1 MSVSALTAPNPF
13 EMPRIDR
20 TGSRTASGC
29 SSRSDAK
36 ATAAPSLCGRGAG
49 GSPAPRGDHLRPCAA
64 HASAYAAVQIWSI
77 VYRPSA
83 TTVSLMLSTVTA
95 TGFSRKDGTAA
106 PLAVSAVVSALGDSP
121 LASAT
126 ASSAAWYA
134 SGLNAL

>member
-1 MSVSALTAPNPF
+1 MSVSALTAPKPF
-13 EMPRIDR
+13 ETPRMDR
-20 TGSRTASGC
+20 TGSRTAACC

-49 GSPAPRGDHLRPCAA
+49 GSPAPRDDHLRPAA
-64 HASAYAAVQIWSI
+64 AQASAYASVQISSI

-83 TTVSLMLSTVTA
+83 TTVSLILSTVTA
-95 TGFSRKDGTAA
+95 TGSSRNDGMAT
-106 PLAVSAVVSALGDSP
+106 PLAVSAVVSASGDSP

-126 ASSAAWYA
+126 ASSAALYA